1 MAESQAS
8 SLLEQPGSTQTHSQ
22 EQPRCQPEDPQYEYM
37 LSMKSWTKAQLEN
50 LSADDS
56 QSQSDKDNS
65 SENSSTANVNTD
77 HSD

>member
-8 SLLEQPGSTQTHSQ
+8 SFSEQPGSTQTQSHPQ
-22 EQPRCQPEDPQYEYM
+22 RRCQPEDSQYKYM

-56 QSQSDKDNS
+56 QSQSDK
-65 SENSSTANVNTD
+65 ENSSTANVNTD

>member
-8 SLLEQPGSTQTHSQ
+8 SYLEQPGSTQTQ
-22 EQPRCQPEDPQYEYM
+22 TQTQRRCQPEDPQYEYM

-50 LSADDS
+50 ISADDS
-56 QSQSDKDNS
+56 RSQSDK
-65 SENSSTANVNTD
+65 ENSSTTNINTG